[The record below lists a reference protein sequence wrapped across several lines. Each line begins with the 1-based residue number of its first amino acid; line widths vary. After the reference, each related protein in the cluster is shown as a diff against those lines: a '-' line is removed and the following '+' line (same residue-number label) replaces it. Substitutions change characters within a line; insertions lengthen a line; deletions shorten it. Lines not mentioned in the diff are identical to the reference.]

1 MITTITASG
10 ITGTEIDV
18 DAFFAGQDIDREGFE
33 RAATGHLAMLALGET
48 DELGFDLVPGDRSSY
63 VKTSEP
69 CIYDDGH
76 EYYAHLGGMLVEV
89 RLDAL
94 FATTPVAA

>member
-10 ITGTEIDV
+10 ITGTEIDA
-18 DAFFAGQDIDREGFE
+18 DAFFAGQGIDREGFDHL
-33 RAATGHLAMLALGET
+33 ATGHLARLALGDTE
-48 DELGFDLVPGDRSSY
+48 ELGFDLVPGDQSSY
-63 VKTSEP
+63 VKTSQP
-69 CIYDDGH
+69 CITDDGH

-94 FATTPVAA
+94 LVA